1 MQKMKKLMIGAI
13 AVLILSVFSP
23 MEINAIT
30 KSDTISVVLNKPV
43 ESKESEALLVRLD
56 EINAMDKSGLTSS
69 EKRKLR
75 QETRSIKK
83 ALAVDNGGVYLSV
96 GAIIIIVLLL
106 IILL

>member
-1 MQKMKKLMIGAI
+1 MKKLMLSAI
-13 AVLILSVFSP
+13 TVLMLSGLAP
-23 MEINAIT
+23 MEMNAIT
-30 KSDTISVVLNKPV
+30 KSDTMSVVMNKPID
-43 ESKESEALLVRLD
+43 SKESEALLVRLD

-69 EKRKLR
+69 EKRNLR

-83 ALAVDNGGVYLSV
+83 ALAVNNGGVYLSV

>member
-1 MQKMKKLMIGAI
+1 MKKLTLSAI
-13 AVLILSVFSP
+13 TVLMLSGLAP
-23 MEINAIT
+23 MEVNAIT
-30 KSDTISVVLNKPV
+30 KSDTMSVVMNKPID
-43 ESKESEALLVRLD
+43 SKESEALLIRLD

-83 ALAVDNGGVYLSV
+83 ALAVNNGGVYLSV

-106 IILL
+106 ILLL